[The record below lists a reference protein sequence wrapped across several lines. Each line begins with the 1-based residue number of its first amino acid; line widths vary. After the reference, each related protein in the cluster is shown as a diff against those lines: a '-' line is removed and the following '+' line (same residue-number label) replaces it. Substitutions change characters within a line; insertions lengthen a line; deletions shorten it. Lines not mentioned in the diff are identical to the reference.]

1 MGIQQLSDSFE
12 NLENLQKLSLAG
24 NELRELTSV
33 KLPMATLEFLDVRHC
48 NLRFISPFL
57 VSMFE
62 EKNKNAKL
70 RVIAKENANVSV
82 IDIRRALKAIKGLSL
97 DLDEFDK
104 TLIEISKHSSR
115 LDCEYRCYDFCIEE
129 PETDDLYN
137 GSESGLDEESS
148 GTKKKRR
155 NIQE

>member
-1 MGIQQLSDSFE
+1 
-12 NLENLQKLSLAG
+12 
-24 NELRELTSV
+24 
-33 KLPMATLEFLDVRHC
+33 MATLETLDLSIC

-115 LDCEYRCYDFCIEE
+115 LIANIGAMILHR
-129 PETDDLYN
+129 
-137 GSESGLDEESS
+137 
-148 GTKKKRR
+148 GTR
-155 NIQE
+155 NR